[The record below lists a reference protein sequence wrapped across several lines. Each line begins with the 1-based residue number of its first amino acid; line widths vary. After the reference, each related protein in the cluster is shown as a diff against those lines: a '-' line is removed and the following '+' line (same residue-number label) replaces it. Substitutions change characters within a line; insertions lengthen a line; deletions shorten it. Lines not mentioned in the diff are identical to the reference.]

1 MTRICVLCPRGCSLS
16 IEYET
21 EASSASLK
29 VSGNKCPK
37 GLEFAQQEWFKPV
50 RMLTSTVKTNSD
62 KFPRIPVKTSEPIP
76 KGQIN
81 EVMQVINAL
90 TVTLPVKMGEI
101 IAQNVLDLGVDILT
115 TLSIKEDENASKE

>member
-16 IEYET
+16 IENENAT
-21 EASSASLK
+21 SSASLK
-29 VSGNKCPK
+29 VMGNKCPK
-37 GLEFAQQEWFKPV
+37 GLEFAQQEWFKPM

-76 KGQIN
+76 KDQID